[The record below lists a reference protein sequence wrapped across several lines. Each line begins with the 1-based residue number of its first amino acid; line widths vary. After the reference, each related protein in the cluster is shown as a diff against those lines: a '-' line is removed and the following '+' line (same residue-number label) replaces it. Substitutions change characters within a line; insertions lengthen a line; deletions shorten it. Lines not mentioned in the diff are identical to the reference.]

1 MKIKGLIPLYSD
13 IKRKNETYSCF
24 DYCNGGVNFEVFFDI
39 FEIPFKLFFVVKEQN
54 YRLSI
59 DVQQG
64 FIINPILIKSEYKA
78 LAHVLGLTFDPKNP
92 FSPQKFFNH
101 FNKSIPEYSQI
112 KVSKEQVYRFYQS
125 DLEEA
130 DRLYYKTKIEW
141 NKSPNSKGNV
151 TSKNLFKTRVLYP
164 ELYDMCKR
172 NNISIVY
179 TSNKEE
185 YNNYKQDFKNN
196 KT

>member
-24 DYCNGGVNFEVFFDI
+24 DYCNGGVNFEVSFDI

-59 DVQQG
+59 DVQQV

-92 FSPQKFFNH
+92 FSPPQNSLTISTNQFL
-101 FNKSIPEYSQI
+101 SIHKLRFLKNRYIDFINQI
-112 KVSKEQVYRFYQS
+112 
-125 DLEEA
+125 
-130 DRLYYKTKIEW
+130 
-141 NKSPNSKGNV
+141 
-151 TSKNLFKTRVLYP
+151 
-164 ELYDMCKR
+164 
-172 NNISIVY
+172 
-179 TSNKEE
+179 
-185 YNNYKQDFKNN
+185 
-196 KT
+196 